1 MDFRLTDHQE
11 MLVDAARRI
20 SEKHIQPLLAARD
33 ARQPLARADVLEIL
47 AKAAD
52 IGLTSARIP
61 EEGGGAGMAMLDY
74 GLVME
79 QMPPTVG
86 LIVQPHEATTTRIH
100 FGGSEEQRRRFVP
113 KLIEGSLIGATGS
126 TEPDCGSDPRGIRTT
141 GEFSGDALVVNGRK
155 QWISNATVCD
165 VIHITCRIPASDGG
179 HRMGRVLVER
189 AESPFEAE
197 EVPMH
202 GLCQAPLGEVAFS
215 DCRVPQANIC
225 PDDENTARLLTI
237 TWLANRP
244 AVGLMAVHLA
254 QKALSLAK
262 EYAGVR
268 KQFGK
273 HIGAFQAIQLDLA
286 EIETLVVSARLLCYN
301 ALSAIDQGA
310 RANGLSAMAKR
321 YAVDACDKAIALAM
335 RVHGAMGLSVEL
347 GLEQMARDVRTLS
360 IPDGT
365 PGILALI
372 QGRELSGID
381 AFRS

>member
-1 MDFRLTDHQE
+1 MEFRLTDHQE
-11 MLVDAARRI
+11 MLIDAARKI
-20 SEKHIQPLLAARD
+20 SEKQIQPLLAARD
-33 ARQPLARADVLEIL
+33 ARQPLSRADVLEIL
-47 AKAAD
+47 SKAAD

-86 LIVQPHEATTTRIH
+86 LIVQPHEATTTRIY
-100 FGGSEEQRRRFVP
+100 FGGSEEQKRRFVQGMMAGQ
-113 KLIEGSLIGATGS
+113 LVGATGS
-126 TEPDCGSDPRGIRTT
+126 TEPDCGSDPRGIKTT
-141 GEFSGDALVVNGRK
+141 GEFSGDMLVVNGRK
-155 QWISNATVCD
+155 QWISNSTVCD
-165 VIHITCRIPASDGG
+165 VIHITCRVPKEGGG

-189 AESPFEAE
+189 TESPFEAE

-202 GLCQAPLGEVAFS
+202 GLCQAPLGEVSFA
-215 DCRVPQANIC
+215 DCRVPVSNIC

-254 QKALSLAK
+254 QKALELAK
-262 EYAGVR
+262 EYVGVR

-286 EIETLVVSARLLCYN
+286 DIETLVVSARLLCYN

-321 YAVDACDKAIALAM
+321 YAVEACDKAIALAM

-381 AFRS
+381 AFRP

>member
-11 MLVDAARRI
+11 MLIDAARKI
-20 SEKHIQPLLAARD
+20 SEKQIQPLLAARD
-33 ARQPLARADVLEIL
+33 ARQPLSRTDVLEIL
-47 AKAAD
+47 SKAAD

-86 LIVQPHEATTTRIH
+86 LIVQPHEATTTRIY
-100 FGGSEEQRRRFVP
+100 FGGSEEQKRRFVQGMMAGQ
-113 KLIEGSLIGATGS
+113 LVGATGS
-126 TEPDCGSDPRGIRTT
+126 TEPDCGSDPRGIKTT
-141 GEFSGDALVVNGRK
+141 GEFSGDMLIVNGRK
-155 QWISNATVCD
+155 QWISNSTVCD
-165 VIHITCRIPASDGG
+165 VIHITCRVPKEGGG

-189 AESPFEAE
+189 TESPFEAE

-202 GLCQAPLGEVAFS
+202 GLCQAPLGEVSFA
-215 DCRVPQANIC
+215 DCRVPVSNIC

-254 QKALSLAK
+254 QKALELAK
-262 EYAGVR
+262 EYVGVR

-286 EIETLVVSARLLCYN
+286 DIETLVVSARLLCYN

-321 YAVDACDKAIALAM
+321 YAVEACDKAIALAM

-381 AFRS
+381 AFRP